1 MVNLPPGQLLPPSMR
16 CFRSWCLLI
25 RASIAVG
32 YALVALPLA
41 AAQLHGQALWSNCPV
56 WTPGGESEQVSAG
69 YSRPDALYAECAT
82 LQLPLDYEEPDG
94 AMINYFVKRV
104 SSSRPKKDGAGT
116 IWLLNGGPGFSGV
129 TMECML
135 PQLID
140 LTEGR
145 FAVVIP
151 DHRGTGRSSPLFCDW
166 EDGSAAFSKECD
178 DAAMEHYGIQY
189 LNHFTTSNAARDMH
203 AAIAQI
209 GRRTPE
215 RPVTIHAVSYGTILA
230 QRSVSLLAVY

>member
-1 MVNLPPGQLLPPSMR
+1 
-16 CFRSWCLLI
+16 
-25 RASIAVG
+25 
-32 YALVALPLA
+32 
-41 AAQLHGQALWSNCPV
+41 
-56 WTPGGESEQVSAG
+56 
-69 YSRPDALYAECAT
+69 
-82 LQLPLDYEEPDG
+82 
-94 AMINYFVKRV
+94 MINYFVKRV

-135 PQLID
+135 PQIID

-145 FAVVIP
+145 FDVAIP

-166 EDGSAAFSKECD
+166 EDDSAAFSKECV

-189 LNHFTTSNAARDMH
+189 LNHFTTPNAARDMH
-203 AAIAQI
+203 AAIDQI

-215 RPVTIHAVSYGTILA
+215 RPVMIHAVTYGTILA
-230 QRSVSLLAVY
+230 QRFLQIFPDGVDAVVLDSVVSPDLMRSPWTSPPANAAIAVLVDECANDPNCKSLMVGTRRIHPFYRMQLVS